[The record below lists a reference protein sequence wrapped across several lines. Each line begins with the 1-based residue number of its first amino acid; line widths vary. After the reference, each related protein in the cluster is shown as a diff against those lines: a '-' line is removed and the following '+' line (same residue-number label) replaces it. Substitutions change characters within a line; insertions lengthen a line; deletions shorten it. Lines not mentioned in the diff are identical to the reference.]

1 MELRAPGIYLKALQ
15 RALAV
20 AGGRAALCER
30 LGVPMPRLQAWLE
43 GAAEPPLDV
52 FLRTVDIIST
62 PPSRIAEERLAILQR
77 SQQELAERTA
87 STLERTKQLLEAVQS
102 RRLSSALCT
111 ALAATGAERGN
122 IQIAGPGGLTI
133 AVQVGFAKRFLD
145 FFACVNDGRSA
156 CGAAMQKRARL
167 VVPDV
172 DRDAIFAGTE
182 AREVMLDAGARAV
195 QSTPLIARSGALL
208 GMLSTH
214 YERPYRPSEDEL
226 QPVDHVAADTAK
238 WLETTA

>member
-1 MELRAPGIYLKALQ
+1 
-15 RALAV
+15 
-20 AGGRAALCER
+20 
-30 LGVPMPRLQAWLE
+30 
-43 GAAEPPLDV
+43 
-52 FLRTVDIIST
+52 
-62 PPSRIAEERLAILQR
+62 
-77 SQQELAERTA
+77 
-87 STLERTKQLLEAVQS
+87 
-102 RRLSSALCT
+102 
-111 ALAATGAERGN
+111 
-122 IQIAGPGGLTI
+122 
-133 AVQVGFAKRFLD
+133 
-145 FFACVNDGRSA
+145 
-156 CGAAMQKRARL
+156 MQKRARL